1 MANPPDPK
9 VLYNAKTRL
18 PEAVPEDQLP
28 QAIAS
33 GTHSYQVG
41 KRINIIGPGGQVH
54 NVDSSELQGAI
65 QEGWLPETTRQAA
78 VREYVE
84 ENKGLK
90 GTAKVG
96 LGQFA
101 DEALLSIP
109 ETVYDLTADPLE
121 VAKKEALK
129 KEHSIANTLGG
140 IGGFGASM
148 FVGGPLFKAAEV
160 AGHGAERLAL
170 GGVEEAAVRGAEGSL
185 ADRTLASLVK
195 ERGAESVA
203 GGGSER
209 AAEAAA
215 GVEPRTYAPFINPD
229 AGLTDLGAE
238 PAGNVFDREY
248 VATAGSPVADAP
260 SAGRVGQGGGIDSLN
275 PNQSAFDTNPLQ
287 MGGEVPPGQLP
298 PGPSTALSFPDME
311 GQVLPPSPQLPGGN
325 LPQLPPGPSTA
336 IGMPDMEGQV
346 IPPTPPGELP
356 GLQAPQLPPGSTGIP
371 TPGVPGA
378 LPPGAEG
385 RLPPIKLGALD
396 TKQTVT
402 AGDSLLNN
410 TVVDASV
417 PGVAMKG
424 QPLLAPASQ
433 FLKKG
438 ITNVAEVGSEE
449 AQAKAIYERLVAT
462 GVTPAEAK
470 VMAPSLARKVFA
482 AALNQGVQ
490 AGVIAAPKAIVEG
503 MLGDPQ
509 EAAEHFAMQVGF
521 GAVLGA
527 AGRLATE
534 GVAKLAPRFGD
545 IAEEQAFRNLMS
557 SRNLKATKQAM
568 QIPGGVKGV
577 GRALLDENLIKG
589 VGEEWEAYAGRIT
602 ERKDQVGSEIGGL
615 YSNLDGINAGQI
627 KTTST
632 SELADLFEKKVVGP
646 LSKIPGN
653 EGVIGKVQK
662 YIDSFRT
669 IGDDRNLSLAEM
681 HNWRQTLDKLIWNE
695 GQIGITDKAKQ
706 QLQSVRQLLTDE
718 METTGQKISEKFAKG
733 DFRSVLKD
741 KNLLFR
747 KLTVAEDTA
756 LHSSAQDV
764 ANRNVSPSDYMAGAI
779 GAMGGHGFV
788 GLGMGLAH
796 HWIKENGNSI
806 ASRTLNGLG
815 TARVKGVLMVEQAL
829 KRSATSADAIP
840 DTIAGR
846 MGLVD
851 GWKSGLATA
860 HLSAINRF
868 IGVKHEN
875 QSLKDQYNAM
885 HEKMT
890 YLMNNP
896 SELQSN
902 ISGVT
907 GHLSDG
913 GAPNIAGASAMK
925 FNQVIGYLNNVMP
938 RPTMNSNPFEP
949 KSVQAAKG
957 LVSEGE
963 LQNFA
968 KRVAV
973 INDPFLVFR
982 KIGQGTLTQGEVD
995 TMKTVYPTL
1004 YQRGLDRIQA
1014 TPQSL
1019 SYAQRANVDLY
1030 AHANITDSQGA
1041 QVPSASAQAAPP
1053 AGKHG
1058 KGGGVGKLGMKFD
1071 IAPNSGM
1078 TQVQS
1083 LFSRKGK

>member
-9 VLYNAKTRL
+9 ILYNTKTRL
-18 PEAVPEDQLP
+18 PEAVPEDQLA

-41 KRINIIGPGGQVH
+41 KRINIIGPGGQIH
-54 NVDSSELQGAI
+54 NVDSSELAGAI

-78 VREYVE
+78 VREYVD

-90 GTAKVG
+90 GAAKVG

-170 GGVEEAAVRGAEGSL
+170 GGVEEAAVRGAEGAGKSV
-185 ADRTLASLVK
+185 ADRTLEGLLKDRA
-195 ERGAESVA
+195 AETVT
-203 GGGSER
+203 GGGTER

-229 AGLTDLGAE
+229 AGLTDLGAK
-238 PAGNVFDREY
+238 ADGNIFDREY
-248 VATAGSPVADAP
+248 MATQGTPDAAIPGPTEIGS
-260 SAGRVGQGGGIDSLN
+260 GQPGGAIDSLN
-275 PNQSAFDTNPLQ
+275 PNSSVFERTPLTPEDLRLQ
-287 MGGEVPPGQLP
+287 GGRSPGQLP
-298 PGPSTALSFPDME
+298 PGPSTELGFPDLE
-311 GQVLPPSPQLPGGN
+311 GEVVPPSGAAPG
-325 LPQLPPGPSTA
+325 QLPPGPSTSL
-336 IGMPDMEGQV
+336 GFPDMEGHV
-346 IPPTPPGELP
+346 VPPPGQIAPPEVP
-356 GLQAPQLPPGSTGIP
+356 GLAEPGIP
-371 TPGVPGA
+371 GIGSGA
-378 LPPGAEG
+378 GEG

-410 TVVDASV
+410 TIIDGSI
-417 PGVAMKG
+417 PGIGMKG
-424 QPLLAPASQ
+424 QPLLAPAAQ
-433 FLKKG
+433 FVKKG
-438 ITNVAEVGSEE
+438 ITNVAEVGAEE
-449 AQAKAIYERLVAT
+449 AQAKAIFERLVAT
-462 GVTPAEAK
+462 GVPTAEAAK
-470 VMAPSLARKVFA
+470 MAPSLARKVFA
-482 AALNQGVQ
+482 SALNQGVQ

-503 MLGDPQ
+503 MLGDPN

-521 GAVLGA
+521 GGVLGA
-527 AGRLATE
+527 AGKLATE
-534 GVAKLAPRFGD
+534 GISKLAPRFGD

-568 QIPGGVKGV
+568 QIQGGVKGV

-589 VGEEWEAYAGRIT
+589 VGEEWEQYASRIT
-602 ERKDQVGSEIGGL
+602 ERKDQVGSEIGNLYTGL
-615 YSNLDGINAGQI
+615 DDINAGQI

-632 SELADLFEKKVVGP
+632 DELANLFEQKVVKP

-653 EGVIGKVQK
+653 EGVISKVQK

-669 IGDDRNLSLAEM
+669 IGEDRNLSLTEM

-706 QLQSVRQLLTDE
+706 QLQSVRSLLSDE

-733 DFRSVLKD
+733 DFRSQLKD

-747 KLTVAEDTA
+747 KLKVAEDTA

-764 ANRNVSPSDYMAGAI
+764 ANRNVSPSDYMAGIA
-779 GAMGGHGFV
+779 GAASGHGV
-788 GLGMGLAH
+788 LGLGLGLAH

-806 ASRTLNGLG
+806 ASRTLDGMS
-815 TARVKGVLMVEQAL
+815 TARVKGVLMAEQAL
-829 KRSATSADAIP
+829 KRSATSADEIP
-840 DTIAGR
+840 ATIAGKI
-846 MGLVD
+846 LD
-851 GWKSGLATA
+851 GAKSGIATA

-868 IGVKHEN
+868 IGVRHEN
-875 QSLKDQYNAM
+875 QSLSEQYDEM
-885 HEKMT
+885 HKKLT

-896 SELQSN
+896 SELQAN
-902 ISGVT
+902 IGDVT
-907 GHLSDG
+907 GHLSNG
-913 GAPNIAGASAMK
+913 GAPNIAGASATK
-925 FNQVIGYLNNVMP
+925 YNQVLGYINNVMP
-938 RPTMNSNPFEP
+938 RPQMNPNPYEP
-949 KSVQAAKG
+949 KSVQQAKG
-957 LVSEGE
+957 MIGEGE

-968 KRVAV
+968 KRIAV

-995 TMKTVYPTL
+995 TMRTIYPAL
-1004 YQRGLDRIQA
+1004 YQRGLERIQA
-1014 TPQSL
+1014 NPQSL

-1041 QVPSASAQAAPP
+1041 SVPPASAQAAEIA
-1053 AGKHG
+1053 AGG
-1058 KGGGVGKLGMKFD
+1058 KGKKGAGVGKLGMKFD
-1071 IAPNSGM
+1071 IAPNAGM

-1083 LFSRKGK
+1083 LFARKGK